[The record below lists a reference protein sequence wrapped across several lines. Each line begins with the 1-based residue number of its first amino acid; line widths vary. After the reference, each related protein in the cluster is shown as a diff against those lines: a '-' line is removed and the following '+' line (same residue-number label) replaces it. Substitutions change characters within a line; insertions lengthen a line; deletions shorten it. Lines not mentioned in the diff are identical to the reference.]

1 MVAIARALIN
11 ESGLLL
17 VDEPTKGLAPLLVSE
32 VAGALEHAAGL
43 ATILV
48 VEQNL
53 AVVQRVAEDVIVVDG
68 GRVVHSGSAS
78 ELLAEPAAGPRA
90 PGRHG
95 PAESRT

>member
-53 AVVQRVAEDVIVVDG
+53 AVVRRVAEDVIVVDG
-68 GRVVHSGSAS
+68 GRVVHSGPAS
-78 ELLAEPAAGPRA
+78 ELFASPHRVRELLGVHGAAGS
-90 PGRHG
+90 G
-95 PAESRT
+95 T